1 MSHRSFGIP
10 HMFRRALVVTAVALP
25 FVLAGCEDEEAKTRK
40 RIVADYVR
48 EIDMRPR
55 TPIYVRQVLTLKPD
69 GRWTKTTAIET
80 RGNTEDTPTDSGTFR
95 IQGVTLVLRSL
106 VEGGQSR
113 KFTIG
118 GDSLFSANATQVQAL
133 TGYDI
138 GEEIFVR
145 SR

>member
-1 MSHRSFGIP
+1 MSRA
-10 HMFRRALVVTAVALP
+10 FRRSLAVATIALP
-25 FVLAGCEDEEAKTRK
+25 LMLAACEDEEAKTRK

-55 TPIYVRQVLTLKPD
+55 TPIYVRQVLTLRPD
-69 GRWTKTTAIET
+69 SRWTRTTTIDR
-80 RGNTEDTPTDSGTFR
+80 RGTTEDTPPDSGTFR

-106 VEGGQSR
+106 VVGGQPR
-113 KFTIG
+113 NFTIG
-118 GDSLFSANATQVQAL
+118 GDSLFSGNATHVQAL

-145 SR
+145 AR

>member
-1 MSHRSFGIP
+1 MPHAPFSIP
-10 HMFRRALVVTAVALP
+10 NTFRRSLALTAFALVFVVA
-25 FVLAGCEDEEAKTRK
+25 ACEDEEARTRK

-55 TPIYVRQVLTLKPD
+55 TQIYVRQVLTLKPD
-69 GRWTKTTAIET
+69 GRWTRTTTMET
-80 RGNTEDTPTDSGTFR
+80 RGQTEESLPDSGTFR
-95 IQGVTLVLRSL
+95 IQGVTLILRSL

-113 KFTIG
+113 RFTIG
-118 GDSLFSANATQVQAL
+118 GDSLFSANAAQVQAL

-138 GEEIFVR
+138 GEEVFVR